1 MALEKSS
8 ESDIVCLPV
17 TPERLADLDRFS
29 RQQGKFRYC
38 SCMRWRLT
46 STQYQC
52 STKESRIAA
61 LDELVRQRTP
71 VGILAYIHNE
81 PVGWCSVAPRESFA
95 ALERFRALPRLDA
108 APVWSI
114 VCFFVSR
121 QVRRHG
127 ITLELLRAAIA
138 YAGSQGATIIEGYP
152 VEPGPRLY
160 TYMGAPSTFLAAGF
174 TEVTPP
180 AYTRTRNALYRATA
194 HLTAH

>member
-8 ESDIVCLPV
+8 ESDIACLPV

-29 RQQGKFRYC
+29 RRHGKFRYC

-61 LDELVRQRTP
+61 LDELVRQGTP

-81 PVGWCSVAPRESFA
+81 PLGWCSVAPRESFA

-114 VCFFVSR
+114 VCFFVSS

-127 ITLELLRAAIA
+127 ITLELLHAAIA

-160 TYMGAPSTFLAAGF
+160 TYMGAPSSFLAAGF
-174 TEVTPP
+174 TDVTPP
-180 AYTRTRNALYRATA
+180 GYTRTVMRYIVPQHT
-194 HLTAH
+194 

>member
-1 MALEKSS
+1 MAPETPR

-17 TPERLADLDRFS
+17 TSERLADLDRFS
-29 RQQGKFRYC
+29 RQNGKFRYC

-46 STQYQC
+46 STQYHH

-61 LDELVRQRTP
+61 LDELVLQRAP
-71 VGILAYIHNE
+71 VGILAYIHND
-81 PVGWCSVAPRESFA
+81 PIGWCSVGPRESFA

-114 VCFFVSR
+114 VCFFVSS

-138 YAGSQGATIIEGYP
+138 YASSQGATIIEGYP
-152 VEPGPRLY
+152 VQPGPHLY

-174 TEVTPP
+174 TDVTPP
-180 AYTRTRNALYRATA
+180 GHARTVMRYFVPLHT
-194 HLTAH
+194 